1 MNQWVA
7 IAQNYEVERDTMSLP
22 AILVD
27 DLVIKLMNQR
37 EVGKLLD
44 FGAGSGTLSR
54 VMAAAGHEVTAYEPN
69 DPMSDVLKKTTPPE
83 LMKNINVMNTIAQ
96 VESDSN
102 YDDIL
107 CINVVDHLLDV
118 PEAFSLFRRKIKADG
133 NFILCIP
140 HPMKNIGAWVKEQSA
155 DGWNYVYYRL
165 DDYMKEG
172 TVKRNREDVNG
183 NLIIKDVVS
192 QHRTVSTYYNW
203 VIDAGF
209 EVIRMHEPGPSEE
222 HEKKFPAYYKQCSRI
237 PYFWILE
244 CKPKTGWKK

>member
-27 DLVIKLMNQR
+27 DLVIRLMNHR
-37 EVGKLLD
+37 NAGKLLD

-54 VMAAAGHEVTAYEPN
+54 VMAQSGHNVTAYEPN
-69 DPMSDVLKKTTPPE
+69 SPMSDVLKKTTPPE
-83 LMKNINVMNTIAQ
+83 LMQRIMVFNTIEQ
-96 VESDSN
+96 IEKDSD

-118 PEAFSLFRRKIKADG
+118 PEAFSLFRRKIKENG

-140 HPMKNIGAWVKEQSA
+140 HPIKNLGAWVKEK
-155 DGWNYVYYRL
+155 DGDEWNYVYYRL

-172 TVKRNREDVNG
+172 TVKRNREDVSG

-192 QHRTVSTYYNW
+192 QHRTISTYYNW

-209 EVIRMHEPGPSEE
+209 EVNRMYEPAPLEE
-222 HEKKFPAYYKQCSRI
+222 HERKFPAYFKQCSRI

-244 CKPKTGWKK
+244 CKPRIG